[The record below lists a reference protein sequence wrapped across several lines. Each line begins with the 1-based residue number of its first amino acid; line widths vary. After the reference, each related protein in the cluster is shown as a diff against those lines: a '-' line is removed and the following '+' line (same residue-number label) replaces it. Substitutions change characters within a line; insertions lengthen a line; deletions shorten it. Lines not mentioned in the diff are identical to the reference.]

1 MDEIA
6 RRLDYLRGNTPD
18 VSPYNTREQN
28 SRIIARKNNEKFV
41 NQQDKQRNREISN
54 LPKGIV
60 NKRKSSMNFNFPE
73 TRPQTPQD
81 QGDDFWRDVKQNW
94 FGTPAAPIS
103 GPAPPPT
110 SLFDYNRDFPPFPM
124 HLIVLQ
130 TPEPRE
136 TSFLYPEGSD
146 SPLRNRPPTIAPL
159 PSRPSVDNFSRPI
172 TDISDEK
179 NNTIIINKNNT
190 IIINKLSSN
199 TLKKAILQKNL
210 FQLLRNLLG
219 MTYMQKNPEPFCHD
233 LVILF
238 LLI

>member
-41 NQQDKQRNREISN
+41 NQQAKQRNREISN
-54 LPKGIV
+54 LPRGIV

-73 TRPQTPQD
+73 TPPQTPQD
-81 QGDDFWRDVKQNW
+81 QGDDFWHDVKQNW

-103 GPAPPPT
+103 GPAPPPA

-124 HLIVLQ
+124 HLIVPQ

-179 NNTIIINKNNT
+179 NNTISIT
-190 IIINKLSSN
+190 P
-199 TLKKAILQKNL
+199 KKQ
-210 FQLLRNLLG
+210 
-219 MTYMQKNPEPFCHD
+219 
-233 LVILF
+233 F
-238 LLI
+238 LNQ